1 MKGAK
6 CLTCGYVQTDVILLE
21 TAQLATSLSKAVIDL
36 EGQYNYCIRLLT
48 LEFLEILNLRKLKV
62 HPHIIFTGFL

>member
-1 MKGAK
+1 MGGTE
-6 CLTCGYVQTDVILLE
+6 CLTCGYGQTDVILLE

-48 LEFLEILNLRKLKV
+48 LEFLEILNLRKL
-62 HPHIIFTGFL
+62 